1 MLNQTSSIPMARTS
15 MAHGMTPGDIVVAGA
30 GAAGLVA
37 AIFAASRSPVTVI
50 ERTAD
55 GGRKILI
62 SGGGRCNI
70 LPVALEPD
78 RFVTESPAHLL
89 RGMLR
94 AWPLV
99 AQREFFERD
108 VGIALA
114 VESETRKLFPVSN
127 RARDVRDGLIELARR
142 RGVHF
147 QWETSLTGLVPTA
160 GGWCIETSRGQMAA
174 SAVVLAT
181 GGLSVPKTGSDG
193 MGIELAARL
202 GHVLHDT
209 YPALTPLVAVPE
221 AHASLSGVSLNVRLR
236 AKWRGK
242 SAEASGGFLFTHRG
256 YSGPSVLDLSHIAVR
271 SRMSGDDPAGPAVLR
286 VAWSAKDAGEWQREL
301 AASAG
306 HVITILAR
314 HLPQRLATQ
323 LLAGAG
329 IPLDRRAAE
338 LRRRE
343 RATLIDALTAYV
355 LPWVGDEG
363 YKKAEVTGGGI
374 ALDEVNPGTL
384 ESRRHAGLFLCGEM
398 LDAFGPI
405 GGHNFAWAWAT
416 GRAAGLGA
424 AAHSAV

>member
-1 MLNQTSSIPMARTS
+1 MPATV
-15 MAHGMTPGDIVVAGA
+15 IVGA
-30 GAAGLVA
+30 GAAGIVA
-37 AIFAASRSPVTVI
+37 AIFASERSSVTLV
-50 ERTAD
+50 ERTSD

-62 SGGGRCNI
+62 SGGGRCNV

-78 RFVTESPAHLL
+78 RFVTESPPHLL

-108 VGIALA
+108 VGVPLTL
-114 VESETRKLFPVSN
+114 EKETGKLFPVSG

-142 RGVHF
+142 RGVQF
-147 QWETSLTGLVPTA
+147 QWDTSVMRLAPTA
-160 GGWCIETSRGQMAA
+160 TGWSVETTRGVIDAR
-174 SAVVLAT
+174 AVVLAT

-193 MGIELAARL
+193 TGIRLATEL

-209 YPALTPLVAVPE
+209 YPALTPLIAEPAV
-221 AHASLSGVSLNVRLR
+221 HASLAGVSLNVRLR

-271 SRMSGDDPAGPAVLR
+271 SRMNGDEPTDAAVFR
-286 VAWSAKDAGEWQREL
+286 VAWSARDAGEWQREL
-301 AASAG
+301 TTSAG
-306 HVITILAR
+306 LVVTTVAR
-314 HLPQRLATQ
+314 HLPHRLAVQ
-323 LLAGAG
+323 LLKEAG
-329 IPLDRRAAE
+329 IPPDREAAGLRRHERAALLE
-338 LRRRE
+338 
-343 RATLIDALTAYV
+343 ALTAFV
-355 LPWVGDEG
+355 LPSTGDEG

-374 ALDEVNPGTL
+374 ALDEVNPQTL

-424 AAHSAV
+424 SQYAA

>member
-1 MLNQTSSIPMARTS
+1 MPATV
-15 MAHGMTPGDIVVAGA
+15 IVGA
-30 GAAGLVA
+30 GAAGIVA
-37 AIFAASRSPVTVI
+37 AIFASERSSVTLV
-50 ERTAD
+50 ERTSD

-62 SGGGRCNI
+62 SGGGRCNV

-78 RFVTESPAHLL
+78 RFVTESPPHLL

-108 VGIALA
+108 VGVPLTL
-114 VESETRKLFPVSN
+114 EEETGKLFPVSG

-142 RGVHF
+142 RGVQC
-147 QWETSLTGLVPTA
+147 QWDTSVTGLTPTA
-160 GGWCIETSRGQMAA
+160 TGWSIETTRGVIDAR
-174 SAVVLAT
+174 AVVLAT

-193 MGIELAARL
+193 TGIRLATGL

-209 YPALTPLVAVPE
+209 YPALTPLIAEPAV
-221 AHASLSGVSLNVRLR
+221 HASLAGVSLNVRLR

-271 SRMSGDDPAGPAVLR
+271 SRMNGDDPADAAVFR

-301 AASAG
+301 TTSAG
-306 HVITILAR
+306 LVVTTVAR
-314 HLPQRLATQ
+314 HLPHRLAVQ
-323 LLAGAG
+323 LLNEAG
-329 IPLDRRAAE
+329 IPPDREAAG
-338 LRRRE
+338 LRRHE
-343 RATLIDALTAYV
+343 RTALLDALTAFV
-355 LPWVGDEG
+355 LPSTGDEG

-374 ALDEVNPGTL
+374 ALDEVNPQTL

-424 AAHSAV
+424 SRYTA

>member
-1 MLNQTSSIPMARTS
+1 MPATV
-15 MAHGMTPGDIVVAGA
+15 IVGA
-30 GAAGLVA
+30 GAAGIVA
-37 AIFAASRSPVTVI
+37 AIFAAERSSVTLV
-50 ERTAD
+50 ERTSD

-78 RFVTESPAHLL
+78 RFVTESPPHLL

-108 VGIALA
+108 VGVPLML
-114 VESETRKLFPVSN
+114 EEETGKMFPVSG
-127 RARDVRDGLIELARR
+127 RARDVRDGLIELAGR
-142 RGVHF
+142 RGVQF
-147 QWETSLTGLVPTA
+147 QWDTSVTGLAPTSN
-160 GGWCIETSRGQMAA
+160 GWSIETTRGAIDA
-174 SAVVLAT
+174 RAVVLAT

-193 MGIELAARL
+193 TGIRLATRL

-209 YPALTPLVAVPE
+209 YPALTPLIAEPA
-221 AHASLSGVSLNVRLR
+221 AHASLAGVSLNVRLR

-271 SRMSGDDPAGPAVLR
+271 SRMNGDDPADAAVFR

-301 AASAG
+301 TTSRG
-306 HVITILAR
+306 LVVTTVAR
-314 HLPQRLATQ
+314 HLPHRLAVQ
-323 LLAGAG
+323 LLKEAG
-329 IPLDRRAAE
+329 IPSDREAAG
-338 LRRRE
+338 LRRHE
-343 RATLIDALTAYV
+343 RTALLEALTAFV
-355 LPWVGDEG
+355 LPSTGDEG

-374 ALDEVNPGTL
+374 ALDEVNLQTL

-424 AAHSAV
+424 SRYAADLQGLSRSPAL